1 MAKSLDI
8 GFIENALAE
17 RRTLER
23 ALADLAAKYKR
34 DQSRELARMIR
45 QLEAEIEARNRPS

>member
-1 MAKSLDI
+1 MAKPLDI

-23 ALADLAAKYKR
+23 ALADLAAKYKQ
-34 DQSRELARMIR
+34 DPSRELARMIR